1 MNRQPVD
8 SDSST
13 PPLPRRLK
21 ELEQE
26 SHALE
31 QASRDLKQ
39 RIEEQRRKSAMPV
52 NASLGDPEIDAR
64 NADGRNDLPADADE
78 D

>member
-1 MNRQPVD
+1 MNRQTAE
-8 SDSST
+8 SDSN
-13 PPLPRRLK
+13 PQPLPRRLK

-31 QASRDLKQ
+31 EASRDLKQ
-39 RIEEQRRKSAMPV
+39 RIEEQRRKSAMPL
-52 NASLGDPEIDAR
+52 NASLGDPAIDAR